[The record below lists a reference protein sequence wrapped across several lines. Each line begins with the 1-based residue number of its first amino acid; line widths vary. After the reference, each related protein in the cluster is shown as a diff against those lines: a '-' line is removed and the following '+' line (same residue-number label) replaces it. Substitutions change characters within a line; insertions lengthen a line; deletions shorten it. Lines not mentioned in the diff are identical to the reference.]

1 MSDEEKAD
9 DVYENMQAM
18 CEEINRLMSGLSPEK
33 LPKVVYEVSEEGYF
47 RHVLPIISQVNK
59 CAKELRRMVI
69 DEVLLGRDIPRM
81 ELADLS
87 DVSQATLSRWG
98 REIGAVRSR
107 R

>member
-1 MSDEEKAD
+1 MSDEEKAENA
-9 DVYENMQAM
+9 YESVQRLRA
-18 CEEINRLMSGLSPEK
+18 EIDRLMEELSPER
-33 LPKVVYEVSEEGYF
+33 LPKVVYEVSAGGYF
-47 RHVLPIISQVNK
+47 RHVLPIISQINK
-59 CAKELRRMVI
+59 CAKELRRMAI
-69 DEVLLGRDIPRM
+69 DEVLLSRDIPRM

>member
-1 MSDEEKAD
+1 
-9 DVYENMQAM
+9 
-18 CEEINRLMSGLSPEK
+18 
-33 LPKVVYEVSEEGYF
+33 
-47 RHVLPIISQVNK
+47 
-59 CAKELRRMVI
+59 MVI
-69 DEVLLGRDIPRM
+69 DEVLLSRGIPRM

>member
-1 MSDEEKAD
+1 MSDEEKAENA
-9 DVYENMQAM
+9 YENMQAL
-18 CEEINRLMSGLSPEK
+18 CEEMNRLMGELSPER
-33 LPKVVYEVSEEGYF
+33 LPKVVYEVSAGGYF
-47 RHVLPIISQVNK
+47 RHVLPIISQINK
-59 CAKELRRMVI
+59 CAKELRRMAI
-69 DEVLLGRDIPRM
+69 DEVLLSRDISRM